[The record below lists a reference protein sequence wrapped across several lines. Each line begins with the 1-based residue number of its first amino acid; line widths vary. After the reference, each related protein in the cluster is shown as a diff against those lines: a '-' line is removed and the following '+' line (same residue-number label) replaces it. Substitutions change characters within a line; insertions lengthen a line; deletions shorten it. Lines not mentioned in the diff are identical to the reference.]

1 MDNLRTL
8 RQADVAD
15 VEALRSQ
22 LTGSVVTPAD
32 EDWDEARQAW
42 NLAVD
47 QRPALVALAETA
59 QDVTAVVG
67 YAAENRLQ
75 VAPQGTGHNAIALGS
90 LDDTILLKTSRM
102 RGVTID
108 AQARTARAEAGV
120 IWIEV
125 VEAAARHGLASL
137 AGSSPDVGVVG
148 YTLGGGLSWLGRKH
162 GLAANNVVAVELVTA
177 DGRLVRATRDE
188 EPDLFWAVRGGGGA
202 FGVVTAIEFRLFP
215 IEEVYAG
222 VLWFPFE
229 RAADVL
235 HAWRDFVEAGTPD
248 ELTTVGRLLQLP
260 PLPVIP
266 EPVRGKSFVILE
278 AIYLGDEAE
287 GARLLEPLRALG
299 PVLDTVATIP
309 VEALAHLHMDPEEPV
324 PGAGDGDLLA
334 ELTPEAIDAVVA
346 AAGPGSGSSLLSVEL
361 RQLGGAIARPAADH
375 GAISAFD
382 AQFALFAVGMAPTP
396 ELKAK
401 AEADSKAVL
410 AALEP
415 WVARQT
421 YMNFVERREDARR
434 FVSEAAYHRLRRI
447 KSAVDPYDVIRSNHP
462 LEATA

>member
-59 QDVTAVVG
+59 QDVAAVVG

-346 AAGPGSGSSLLSVEL
+346 AAGPGSGSSLLGVEL